1 MSPPPPTPTLVVL
14 WCSEREERKRERVCE
29 WVRVSVFSLL
39 SVSAVCRW
47 RMEQQPPLSCSSA
60 LLATGWKALFFTLSV
75 FASIS
80 PTNAKACLHHWRI
93 QQRRLRTRNKGKKK
107 NPASSWKKEHTRAET
122 LRSSFSLRCFSVWH
136 SPPQSETATRARECR
151 SSVRLPSSPPPP
163 SLSISPPS
171 RSSSTQ
177 LAGCSSK
184 NLPANK
190 RGEERNGKQR
200 VKKNTG
206 TRRDREERR
215 QRLVNGEKKR
225 GQKDWESR
233 KEEPEGRGEE
243 RSLEARRKG

>member
-1 MSPPPPTPTLVVL
+1 MCLVCSQSQQCADGGWSSSHLSPALLLCLPLAERHSFSPSASLHPSLPPMPKLAFIIDGFSKDDYGLET
-14 WCSEREERKRERVCE
+14 RERKTP
-29 WVRVSVFSLL
+29 LH
-39 SVSAVCRW
+39 
-47 RMEQQPPLSCSSA
+47 PP
-60 LLATGWKALFFTLSV
+60 GRR
-75 FASIS
+75 SIH
-80 PTNAKACLHHWRI
+80 A
-93 QQRRLRTRNKGKKK
+93 QRHCAH
-107 NPASSWKKEHTRAET
+107 P
-122 LRSSFSLRCFSVWH
+122 FSLRCFSVWH

-151 SSVRLPSSPPPP
+151 SSVRLPSSPPP